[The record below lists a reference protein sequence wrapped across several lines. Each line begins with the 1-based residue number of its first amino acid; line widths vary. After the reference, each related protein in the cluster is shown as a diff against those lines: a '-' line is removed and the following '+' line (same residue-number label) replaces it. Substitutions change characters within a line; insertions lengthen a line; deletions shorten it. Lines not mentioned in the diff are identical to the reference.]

1 MAADMPPTPADT
13 ERRRAIE
20 AVLMVADE
28 PVAPGL
34 LAQLLEVGTADVE
47 ALCAQMA
54 TIYEAEDRGFVLARV
69 AGGYRFQSHPDLAPY
84 VERFVLDG
92 QSARLSAAALETL
105 AIVAYKQPVSRAQ
118 VAAIRG
124 VNVDG
129 VMRTLQ
135 QRGYV
140 TEVARDPGPGQA
152 GLFGTTR
159 LFLERLGLDSVDE
172 LPPLADFVPRAE
184 VMDALEAG
192 LRHRDGDAH
201 GQGAEASSQ
210 AASVEPDDLDG

>member
-1 MAADMPPTPADT
+1 MASEAQ
-13 ERRRAIE
+13 RAIE
-20 AVLMVADE
+20 AILMVAEE
-28 PVAPGL
+28 PIEPHL
-34 LAQLLEVGTADVE
+34 LAQILEVTPGRVE
-47 ALCAQMA
+47 ELCSDLSDAYA
-54 TIYEAEDRGFVLARV
+54 GEDRGFVLVRV

-84 VERFVLDG
+84 VERFVLEG
-92 QSARLSAAALETL
+92 QSGRLSAPALETL

-192 LRHRDGDAH
+192 LRHRDVDTH
-201 GQGAEASSQ
+201 GQGAQASSQ